1 MYGVALKMLFGDRVK
16 YLGLVFGV
24 AFATLLIMQQGG
36 LFVGLLSRT
45 ASVIADAQ
53 EANIWVMDP
62 QAKYIDTVRTMR
74 DTELARVRGIPGVA
88 WAVPLSKATAAVKT
102 LDGRIDNAAVIGIDD
117 ATLIGA
123 PHRFRVGSIEDLRGP
138 DAIAIDPA
146 GFKRLWPGEPIV
158 PGKELELNDRRAV
171 VRAII
176 EASAAFTAPIVIYAR
191 YSVATGFVPQG
202 RNRLG
207 FVLARSL
214 PGQDPD
220 LVARQIA
227 ERTGLGAL
235 SSRAFGWKTIRYYLA
250 NTGIPINFGI
260 VILLG
265 VIVGIAIVG
274 LTFFMFVSDNIRQ
287 YAALKA
293 MGATGATLARM
304 VLLQAAVVGGIGF
317 AFGTAFAAAFF
328 QFATRPDSEL
338 RGMNLPWWIVGGV
351 AVLMVLVLLGAT
363 FASLRRV
370 MVIDPAIV
378 FRA

>member
-36 LFVGLLSRT
+36 LFVGLMART
-45 ASVIADAQ
+45 SSVITDAQ
-53 EANIWVMDP
+53 EADIWVMDP

-74 DTELARVRGIPGVA
+74 ETELARVRGIPGIA
-88 WAVPLSKATAAVKT
+88 WAVPLSKANAAVKT
-102 LDGRIDNAAVIGIDD
+102 LDGRIDNAAVIGLDD

-123 PHRFRVGSIEDLRGP
+123 PRRFRAGSIEDLRAP
-138 DAIAIDPA
+138 DAIAIDPS

-176 EASAAFTAPIVIYAR
+176 EASPAFTAPIVIYTR
-191 YSVATGFVPQG
+191 YSLATGFVPQG

-207 FVLARSL
+207 FVLAHSL

-220 LVARQIA
+220 KVAKEIA

-235 SSRAFGWKTIRYYLA
+235 SSDAFAWKTIRYYLA

-265 VIVGIAIVG
+265 VIVGVAIVG

-293 MGATGATLARM
+293 MGTSGATLARM

-338 RGMNLPWWIVGGV
+338 RGMNLPWWIVVLV

-378 FRA
+378 FRG

>member
-1 MYGVALKMLFGDRVK
+1 M
-16 YLGLVFGV
+16 
-24 AFATLLIMQQGG
+24 
-36 LFVGLLSRT
+36 
-45 ASVIADAQ
+45 
-53 EANIWVMDP
+53 
-62 QAKYIDTVRTMR
+62 
-74 DTELARVRGIPGVA
+74 
-88 WAVPLSKATAAVKT
+88 
-102 LDGRIDNAAVIGIDD
+102 
-117 ATLIGA
+117 
-123 PHRFRVGSIEDLRGP
+123 
-138 DAIAIDPA
+138 
-146 GFKRLWPGEPIV
+146 
-158 PGKELELNDRRAV
+158 
-171 VRAII
+171 
-176 EASAAFTAPIVIYAR
+176 
-191 YSVATGFVPQG
+191 
-202 RNRLG
+202 
-207 FVLARSL
+207 LARSL
-214 PGQDPD
+214 PGEDPD
-220 LVARQIA
+220 AVAREIA

-235 SSRAFGWKTIRYYLA
+235 SSNAFGWKTIRYYLA

-265 VIVGIAIVG
+265 VIVGVAIVG

-293 MGATGATLARM
+293 MGTTAATLARM

-338 RGMNLPWWIVGGV
+338 RGMNLPWWIVGVV

>member
-1 MYGVALKMLFGDRVK
+1 
-16 YLGLVFGV
+16 
-24 AFATLLIMQQGG
+24 MQQGG
-36 LFVGLLSRT
+36 LFVGLLART
-45 ASVIADAQ
+45 ASVISDAK

-62 QAKYIDTVRTMR
+62 QAKYIDTVRAMR

-102 LDGRIDNAAVIGIDD
+102 LDGRIDNAALIGIDD

-123 PHRFRVGSIEDLRGP
+123 PPRFRAGSIEDLRGP

-146 GFKRLWPGEPIV
+146 GFKRLWPGEPIR

-176 EASAAFTAPIVIYAR
+176 EASPAFTAPIVIYTR
-191 YSVATGFVPQG
+191 YSLATGYVPQG
-202 RNRLG
+202 RNRLA

-214 PGQDPD
+214 PGEDPD
-220 LVARQIA
+220 AVAREIA

-235 SSRAFGWKTIRYYLA
+235 SSNAFGWKTIRYYLA

-265 VIVGIAIVG
+265 VIVGVAIVG

-293 MGATGATLARM
+293 MGTTAATLARM

-338 RGMNLPWWIVGGV
+338 RGMNLPWWIVAVV